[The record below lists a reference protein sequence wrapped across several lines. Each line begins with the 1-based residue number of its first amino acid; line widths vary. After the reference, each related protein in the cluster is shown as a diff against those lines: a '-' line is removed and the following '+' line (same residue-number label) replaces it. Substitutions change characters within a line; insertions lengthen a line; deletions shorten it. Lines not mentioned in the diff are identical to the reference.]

1 MCSGCSRSHHLPA
14 PPPTGSAREP
24 WQRRAHW
31 CSRSRPSSRRCRR
44 KVISST
50 LLAGLFLLGL
60 GWSCTLVAGSTM
72 LVAAVPLAERPG
84 AQGASDL
91 LMGLAAAAG
100 GVLAGIVVDQLSY
113 RVLALLALGVA
124 VVIGI
129 TVSTARR
136 AGPTSDDAQAS

>member
-1 MCSGCSRSHHLPA
+1 M
-14 PPPTGSAREP
+14 
-24 WQRRAHW
+24 
-31 CSRSRPSSRRCRR
+31 
-44 KVISST
+44 
-50 LLAGLFLLGL
+50 
-60 GWSCTLVAGSTM
+60 AGSTM